1 MLQAVCA
8 AGALTALEAL
18 QAEWG
23 FAQDN
28 PGTAVA
34 DRASAI
40 RITMLEP
47 MQVATRVF
55 LRITTNQQV
64 TGWGEVAGLPR
75 QETLALIWRAA
86 LEGAPP
92 DAIYRD
98 VAGWKTITD
107 IRDPAM
113 LGALGLAPLRRSPA
127 R

>member
-1 MLQAVCA
+1 MDSELPIPVRYRWI
-8 AGALTALEAL
+8 EK
-18 QAEWG
+18 
-23 FAQDN
+23 
-28 PGTAVA
+28 
-34 DRASAI
+34 
-40 RITMLEP
+40 
-47 MQVATRVF
+47 
-55 LRITTNQQV
+55 
-64 TGWGEVAGLPR
+64 WGEVSGLPR